1 MVERSA
7 DVAQLVEHQLPKL
20 RVAGSIPVVR
30 SSEIKQRPQM
40 PAMRAMAFGD
50 RGARMVAAVRR
61 DGVMVH
67 VQKGNARGATSYGEY
82 VLRGEREDRRRL
94 LVRIRAFAPDATGRP

>member
-30 SSEIKQRPQM
+30 SSGIKQRPQM

-50 RGARMVAAVRR
+50 RGARMVAAVR
-61 DGVMVH
+61 
-67 VQKGNARGATSYGEY
+67 Q
-82 VLRGEREDRRRL
+82 
-94 LVRIRAFAPDATGRP
+94 